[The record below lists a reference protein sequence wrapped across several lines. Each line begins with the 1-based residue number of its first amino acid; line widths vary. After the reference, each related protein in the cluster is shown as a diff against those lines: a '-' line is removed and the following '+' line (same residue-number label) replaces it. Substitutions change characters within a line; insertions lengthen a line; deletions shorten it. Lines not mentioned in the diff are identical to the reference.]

1 VLFLFCFFTFLLF
14 CFFTYCANLFFI
26 VLNKSRHVAV
36 YCLFWLFKRKK
47 CFKNLPSFPSLLSLQ
62 AFGAVASSVT
72 SLHIPKVFISK
83 IGEDG
88 ESLILMADTDKEN
101 MNIVWL
107 SIERQNPFS
116 VV

>member
-1 VLFLFCFFTFLLF
+1 LLFYFFTFLLF
-14 CFFTYCANLFFI
+14 YLLCKFIFF

-101 MNIVWL
+101 MYIVWL